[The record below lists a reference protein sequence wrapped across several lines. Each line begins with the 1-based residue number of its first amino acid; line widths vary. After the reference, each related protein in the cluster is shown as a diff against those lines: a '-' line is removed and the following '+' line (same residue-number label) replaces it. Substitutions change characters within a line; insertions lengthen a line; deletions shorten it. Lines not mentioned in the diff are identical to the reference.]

1 MSDSHAPRRRKR
13 PDPQPR
19 RQIRWSA
26 LVLPGLGLVAVIAL
40 VWIIVAAT
48 RMLSPAGASVAV
60 PTFVGLRYA
69 DAEGVA
75 KKTHLS
81 LHVVARKPDYHAPKD
96 EIVGQLPAAGEHV
109 REGRVID
116 LVLSDGEPTAKV
128 PNVANMSVRDATVA
142 LENAHLDVGSVSSQ
156 YDSIVPEA
164 TVLSQQPDA
173 LSQVP
178 AGTKVDLVIAK
189 GQPVAYAPNFVG
201 MPIASAPAAA
211 KEANVKLAPS
221 VQMPIAPSAPPKG
234 IIVAQD
240 PPAGQQMHPNE
251 TITLQVSGG
260 ALPTPVPSPTF
271 PSPGANG
278 FGQSPAAGG
287 SPQAP
292 SPASSPAA
300 RGLRVSVALPESP
313 QPVRIRVVVVDATG
327 SRTLFDQN
335 SKGGTTISF
344 DITVTGAATLE
355 TYIGDQLVNSTPL

>member
-1 MSDSHAPRRRKR
+1 VSDSHAPRRRKR
-13 PDPQPR
+13 PEPGPR
-19 RQIRWSA
+19 RRIRWPA

-40 VWIIVAAT
+40 VWIIVAAM

-60 PTFVGLRYA
+60 PSFVGLRYA
-69 DAEGVA
+69 DAAGAA
-75 KKTHLS
+75 KKSHLS

-116 LVLSDGEPTAKV
+116 VVLSDGEPTAKV
-128 PNVANMSVRDATVA
+128 PNVANMSVRDATVT

-156 YDSIVPEA
+156 YDSGVPEA
-164 TVLSQQPDA
+164 TVLSQQPEA

-201 MPIASAPAAA
+201 MPIANAPAAA

-240 PPAGQQMHPNE
+240 PPAGQQMRPNE

-271 PSPGANG
+271 PSPA
-278 FGQSPAAGG
+278 QSQPG
-287 SPQAP
+287 QAP
-292 SPASSPAA
+292 SAAGSQGPSPAPSPTA